1 MVRQL
6 AYSTELLVCINEALQ
21 TIQTTIQGGGENLL
35 NSTQLSLALSF
46 LFSLCFSLFQCYTG
60 FPWQPLLIAEVGDNY
75 LQLWSNMA
83 TTDIAT
89 LQPLPTVLAAIFD
102 AVSSHC

>member
-1 MVRQL
+1 ME
-6 AYSTELLVCINEALQ
+6 APSLLPF
-21 TIQTTIQGGGENLL
+21 
-35 NSTQLSLALSF
+35 LSVFLSI
-46 LFSLCFSLFQCYTG
+46 LCYTG

-102 AVSSHC
+102 AASSHC